1 MKNKILFLSL
11 FLLCTGMA
19 GANLKLPAQISNNMV
34 LQQQTKVCLWGEA
47 TPNATVT
54 ITTSW
59 SLPSTTKAGADGKW
73 KALIETND
81 ASFQEQHLSIRD
93 DNSVVEVKNI
103 LIGEVWFCSGQS
115 NMEMPLGGFG
125 GCPIDDSN
133 NLIADA
139 PNHVIRMVTIE
150 RKAALTPQ
158 PYANGEWKAP
168 TPENAQGF
176 SATAY
181 HFALGLQRAL
191 QVPIGIINC
200 SWGGSHVEGWL
211 PKEILQ
217 GYPDI
222 DISKAGSKEGIEYD
236 QPMIMY
242 NGLLAALTNY
252 TVKGFTWYQG
262 EGNVGHPDT
271 YAERLA
277 TMVKLWRSLWGLGDI
292 PFYYAEIAPY
302 RYDGDNQKL
311 SGALLREA
319 QFKAQALIP
328 NSAMIT
334 TNDLVKP
341 FEDVQIHPANKKDVG
356 ERLSYQALN
365 KTYGIKGII
374 ADGPSYQTME
384 VKGNAIEVRF
394 NNASSGFSP
403 ATGIEGFEIAGSDK
417 VFHPAKARLG
427 RGVVVVSSTEV
438 TAPVAVRYCFR
449 NFQIGNLTGARNL
462 PVIPFRTDT
471 W

>member
-11 FLLCTGMA
+11 FFLCVGMA
-19 GANLKLPAQISNNMV
+19 DAKLKLPAQISSNMV

-59 SLPSTTKAGADGKW
+59 SLPETAKAGADGKW
-73 KALIETND
+73 TASIETPE
-81 ASFQEQHLSIRD
+81 ASFMEQDLLVSD
-93 DNSVVEVKNI
+93 GDSKVLLKNI

-115 NMEMPLGGFG
+115 NMEMPLNGFG
-125 GCPIDDSN
+125 GCPILNAN

-139 PNHVIRMVTIE
+139 PNHVIRMATIE
-150 RKAALTPQ
+150 KKAALTPQ
-158 PYANGEWKAP
+158 PYANGEWKTA
-168 TPENAQGF
+168 TPDNAQWF

-181 HFALGLQRAL
+181 NFALGLQRTL

-222 DISKAGSKEGIEYD
+222 DISKAGSKQGLEYD

-242 NGLLAALTNY
+242 NGMLAALTNY
-252 TVKGFTWYQG
+252 TVKGFIWYQG
-262 EGNVGHPDT
+262 EGNVGHADT

-277 TMVKLWRSLWGLGDI
+277 TMVKLWRSLWGLGDL
-292 PFYYAEIAPY
+292 PFYYVEIAPY
-302 RYDGDNQKL
+302 RYENDNQKL

-341 FEDVQIHPANKKDVG
+341 FEATQIHPANKTDVG
-356 ERLSYQALN
+356 ERLAYQALN
-365 KTYGIKGII
+365 KTYGIKGIE
-374 ADGPSYQTME
+374 ADGPIYQKME
-384 VKGNAIEVRF
+384 IKGNAIEVTF
-394 NNASSGFSP
+394 SNASSGFSP
-403 ATGIEGFEIAGSDK
+403 WLGIEGFEIAGADK
-417 VFHPAKARLG
+417 VFHPARARLS
-427 RGVVVVSSTEV
+427 RGAIVVSSEEV
-438 TAPVAVRYCFR
+438 PAPVAVRYCFR

-462 PVIPFRTDT
+462 PVIPFRTDA